1 MVSPNGWQDR
11 FVQSLFPG
19 SSSELSYE
27 DLTELYDYPSHG
39 VWVRANFVSTLDGAV
54 QGADHKSGSL
64 SSKADKRVL
73 GLLRSVADVVVIG
86 ANTARVEDYQ
96 PVKST
101 DRRTHI
107 RQRLG
112 LGPGPAMA
120 VVSRSLDVD
129 AALLGGGTA
138 PTLVI
143 TTESSPSDRRAQIS
157 ERAPVIIA
165 GETSVDFAKAVDLL
179 AEQGFAR
186 ILCEGGP
193 TLMHDVVSSGRLDEL
208 CLTWTPVIASGNALR
223 LTDGP
228 AIKPPYQLHLKQ
240 LLEEDGEL
248 FARYARE

>member
-1 MVSPNGWQDR
+1 M
-11 FVQSLFPG
+11 QSLFPG